1 MRNTIL
7 LLILVTLSLGL
18 HAEGP
23 AKTISRSSDAT
34 KRTDVVKNLDSKR
47 WKRGFIVTLKGDT
60 LQGKIK
66 GLDFFDV
73 YYDYQSLVSFQDAKG
88 VSQYRPEDIRSFSFF
103 DDKNS
108 TVTLQAVSSPDG
120 TGLAF
125 LRLYYSGVCKVYG
138 ITKIEVSAVP
148 GSRDEPAQ
156 PSFIRNERKFLQVSN
171 SQFYPLKRAGF
182 KKNMREVFAAYPR
195 IVAGLDSKQYTYDKW
210 EDLVKDY
217 NSGTHEE
224 MSASK

>member
-1 MRNTIL
+1 MPKDPRKPSVVAAMLPRELMWSKIL
-7 LLILVTLSLGL
+7 
-18 HAEGP
+18 
-23 AKTISRSSDAT
+23 
-34 KRTDVVKNLDSKR
+34 
-47 WKRGFIVTLKGDT
+47 TLKDGSEASSSHSKEIPYRARSKD
-60 LQGKIK
+60 LIS
-66 GLDFFDV
+66 LMN
-73 YYDYQSLVSFQDAKG
+73 YDYQSLVSFQDAKG

-108 TVTLQAVSSPDG
+108 AVTLQAVSSPDG